1 MTPAQQQ
8 ARSLAAVLGPRAT
21 VRDLPEGRAA
31 LEVAVRHA
39 GRREQHVYL
48 FAESA
53 PEQWAGH
60 WAQAARM
67 YLAQGGEA

>member
-8 ARSLAAVLGPRAT
+8 AHSLAAVLGPRAT
-21 VRDLPEGRAA
+21 VRDLSEGRAA
-31 LEVAVRHA
+31 LEVAVAHR
-39 GRREQHVYL
+39 GRQESHVYL
-48 FAESA
+48 FAEAA

-60 WAQAARM
+60 WEQAARM